1 MISAMTSWIVLLA
14 LIALFILALRWGR
27 TAEPTLPHGYDR
39 ERQLAEL
46 RAMTAANT
54 HGLLP

>member
-1 MISAMTSWIVLLA
+1 MSAWIVLLA

>member
-1 MISAMTSWIVLLA
+1 MMSWIIFLAVVTLFVLA
-14 LIALFILALRWGR
+14 VRHGR
-27 TAEPTLPHGYDR
+27 PTGPELPQGYDR

-54 HGLLP
+54 HGPLLP